1 MKAVLILSLSL
12 LQLQE
17 ANHTDDYFILKA
29 PIHELLMPDG
39 TTTENNIH
47 EDLLFISTVGKIS
60 ANPPVFICVD
70 YERANINI
78 DDEKYTPCI
87 TAEATNP
94 NCEDWDVHTGVAN
107 KKAAGLCWRGNW
119 KIVCALKNT
128 SNLMTDVKLHEM
140 NDKMPSN
147 PDSIV
152 EKCLKQDFVQFGE
165 RVLRKQRRGI
175 ATAPEPLDELPRT
188 TAQQESTTT
197 TKPPTTTR
205 ATKPPEE
212 AGASTTTTEEPGTVT
227 VAGKL
232 KRIKVKQNET
242 ARVLAGIGAFTCIL
256 LFIQIVVL
264 AMSIK
269 LIKRQ
274 VIRDL

>member
-87 TAEATNP
+87 TAEATKP
-94 NCEDWDVHTGVAN
+94 NCEDRDVHTGVAN
-107 KKAAGLCWRGNW
+107 KKA
-119 KIVCALKNT
+119 
-128 SNLMTDVKLHEM
+128 
-140 NDKMPSN
+140 
-147 PDSIV
+147 
-152 EKCLKQDFVQFGE
+152 
-165 RVLRKQRRGI
+165 
-175 ATAPEPLDELPRT
+175 
-188 TAQQESTTT
+188 
-197 TKPPTTTR
+197 
-205 ATKPPEE
+205 
-212 AGASTTTTEEPGTVT
+212 
-227 VAGKL
+227 AGKL

>member
-140 NDKMPSN
+140 ND
-147 PDSIV
+147 
-152 EKCLKQDFVQFGE
+152 
-165 RVLRKQRRGI
+165 
-175 ATAPEPLDELPRT
+175 
-188 TAQQESTTT
+188 
-197 TKPPTTTR
+197 
-205 ATKPPEE
+205 
-212 AGASTTTTEEPGTVT
+212 
-227 VAGKL
+227 AGKL